1 MSFFRG
7 LPKEIF
13 VLLKSGERKKPKN
26 EVSFKTISA
35 ILRGAWLIDAN
46 EARNYLPL
54 VANVLKGITL
64 FEPVSELEETKG
76 IVPVLRAGANE
87 IRVVSGNYSMKL
99 LREDA
104 HKLPA
109 NSTVVVPIS
118 GAIMKEDAEC
128 GPIGSMT
135 IASFINEISQ
145 INNVA
150 TILLDIDSPG
160 GMVDGTQTLSQAI
173 KNSPKKTIAYIN
185 DGMAASA
192 AYWIASAADEIYC
205 SQKTDVVGSIGVYV
219 TFADFKAYYEKE
231 GLKIHEIYS
240 NRSSEKN
247 KDYKD
252 ALAGNYDGIKA
263 DLDFIA
269 DEFIAAVKTNR
280 PNINLSAG
288 NPFKGATFYAEQAL
302 EIGLID
308 GIKSLNEILSEI
320 KMDPKETTA
329 AAEVTQEVIAAVE
342 TTETVEQEVTIASLA
357 ASLQGLNA
365 EQTTELNAAM
375 AEAGL
380 ALIDAQVM
388 HDVTQRATTAEAQA
402 TELLEY
408 KAGMEKWLGENGA
421 EHTAIVAKTDKI
433 VESAAT
439 VDEAD
444 ALVNAEARYAEEKL
458 NEIL

>member
-1 MSFFRG
+1 MSF
-7 LPKEIF
+7 K
-13 VLLKSGERKKPKN
+13 V
-26 EVSFKTISA
+26 ISA

-54 VANVLKGITL
+54 VANVLKGNTL
-64 FEPVSELEETKG
+64 FEASSEDDNTERE
-76 IVPVLRAGANE
+76 IPVLRVGASE
-87 IRVVSGNYSMKL
+87 IRVVSGYWSMVR

-109 NSTVVVPIS
+109 NSTVIVPIS
-118 GAIMKEDAEC
+118 GAIMKEDADC

-135 IASFINEISQ
+135 IASYINEISQ
-145 INNVA
+145 IKNVA
-150 TILLDIDSPG
+150 TILFDIDSPG
-160 GMVDGTQTLSQAI
+160 GMVDGTQTLAQAI
-173 KNSPKKTIAYIN
+173 KNSPKKTIGLVN

-192 AYWIASAADEIYC
+192 AYWIASGCDELYC

-263 DLDFIA
+263 NLDFIA
-269 DEFIAAVKTNR
+269 DEFISAVKTNR

-308 GIKSLNEILSEI
+308 GIKSLNEILLDTQMSG
-320 KMDPKETTA
+320 KETTTA
-329 AAEVTQEVIAAVE
+329 ATTTTAEATVE

-380 ALIDAQVM
+380 VLVDAQVM
-388 HDVTQRATTAEAQA
+388 HDVTQRATTAEAQNA
-402 TELLEY
+402 DLLEY
-408 KAGMEKWLGENGA
+408 KATQEKWLQENGG
-421 EHTAIVAKTDKI
+421 EHTAIVAKNDKI
-433 VESAAT
+433 VEGSENN
-439 VDEAD
+439 DLD
-444 ALVNAEARYAEEKL
+444 ALALEEAKYAQERL
-458 NEIL
+458 NEIY

>member
-1 MSFFRG
+1 MSF
-7 LPKEIF
+7 K
-13 VLLKSGERKKPKN
+13 V
-26 EVSFKTISA
+26 ISA

-54 VANVLKGITL
+54 VANVLKGNTL
-64 FEPVSELEETKG
+64 FEASSEDDGPERE
-76 IVPVLRAGANE
+76 IPILRVGANE
-87 IRVVSGNYSMKL
+87 IRVVSGYWSMVR

-128 GPIGSMT
+128 GPVGSMT
-135 IASFINEISQ
+135 IASYINEISQ
-145 INNVA
+145 IKNVA
-150 TILLDIDSPG
+150 TILFDIDSPG
-160 GMVDGTQTLSQAI
+160 GMVDGTQTLAQAI
-173 KNSPKKTIAYIN
+173 KNSPKKTIGFVN

-192 AYWIASAADEIYC
+192 AYWIASSCDELYC
-205 SQKTDVVGSIGVYV
+205 SQKTDVIGSIGVYV

-263 DLDFIA
+263 NLDFIA

-280 PNINLSAG
+280 PNVNLSAG
-288 NPFKGATFYAEQAL
+288 NPFKGATFYAEQAQ

-308 GIKSLNEILSEI
+308 GIKSLQEILLDTQ
-320 KMDPKETTA
+320 MNPKESTTAAETTVETTA
-329 AAEVTQEVIAAVE
+329 VVE
-342 TTETVEQEVTIASLA
+342 TTATVEQEITIASLA
-357 ASLQGLNA
+357 ASLLALNA
-365 EQTTELNAAM
+365 EQTVELNAAM
-375 AEAGL
+375 QEAGIVL
-380 ALIDAQVM
+380 MDAQVLQ
-388 HDVTQRATTAEAQA
+388 DVTQRATTAEAQN
-402 TELLEY
+402 TDLLEY
-408 KAGMEKWLGENGA
+408 KASMEKWLTENDV

-433 VESAAT
+433 VEGAVT
-439 VDEAD
+439 EVEAD
-444 ALVNAEARYAEEKL
+444 ALATAEAKYAQEKL
-458 NEIL
+458 NELY